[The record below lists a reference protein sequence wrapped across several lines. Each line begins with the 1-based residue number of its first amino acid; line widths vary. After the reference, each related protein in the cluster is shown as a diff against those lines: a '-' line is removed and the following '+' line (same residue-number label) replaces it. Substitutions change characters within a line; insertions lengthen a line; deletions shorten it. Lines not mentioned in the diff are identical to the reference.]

1 MSDKKQDNRPD
12 ILRLKPMN
20 YIGGQEIE
28 SDVLRPVVFSS
39 DNRFCRFELEPK
51 GHLSSSSSIAFS
63 IIPSTDADIN
73 RVFLPPNIGIHSLIE
88 RAVLRTSSGRVICD
102 IEDFGHFSSLR
113 SMLKDNDTQTQR
125 EQYLSGRDM
134 DYELA
139 YTSKD
144 NVTADGYGL
153 SNGREY
159 TQTGIL
165 DNDNASSQGKSQVA
179 GLGHHNF
186 QYITSQDGRTDL
198 SPSFS
203 VVLHDLFPF
212 LKSSMNR
219 LPLFMF
225 ESDRI
230 QIELY
235 FTPTKRDRVCLTKKA
250 DGKNDR
256 EFLIDQN
263 SVELISD
270 HIFYPTQSLQQ
281 MKDAEPSEM
290 GYFDYILSKQTI
302 TAKTDTDATSG
313 VVTRNADDTAQVNIR
328 NIGGSSRIVTKVYS
342 AYVPTGNK
350 EQAILNKYQAV
361 GMTKPR
367 TADHGAVRSSGVLE
381 SNLFFNER
389 FLYPLNVKN
398 NSRHFFNL
406 YDADKRHYHTPREV
420 YSDNG
425 SAIVDATSSDF
436 HYEGRTQLGGL
447 AGSQFWQAFRLNRG
461 ERVGTKGID
470 LHMNAGGVNG
480 DVKGG
485 LPDGTYTQ
493 MVYQEVLR
501 TLTMDKNT
509 GQIEVF
515 FQ

>member
-1 MSDKKQDNRPD
+1 MSKGQETRPEL
-12 ILRLKPMN
+12 LRMKPTE
-20 YIGGQEIE
+20 YVSGQEIE

-51 GHLSSSSSIAFS
+51 GHLSSSSSISFS
-63 IIPSTDADIN
+63 ITPNSGAT
-73 RVFLPPNIGIHSLIE
+73 RVFVPPNIGIHSLIE
-88 RAVLRTSSGRVICD
+88 RAVLRTTSGRVICD
-102 IEDFGHFSSLR
+102 VEEFGHFSSLK
-113 SMLKDNDTQTQR
+113 SMLKDNDSQTQR

-134 DYELA
+134 DYELV
-139 YTSKD
+139 YNEND
-144 NVTADGYGL
+144 NTASDQYGL

-159 TQTGIL
+159 TEHSIL
-165 DNDNASSQGKSQVA
+165 DSTNASSQGKAQVA

-186 QYITSQDGRTDL
+186 QYITTQDGRKDL

-203 VVLHDLFPF
+203 IVLHDLFPF

-225 ESDRI
+225 ENDRI

-235 FTPTKRDRVCLTKKA
+235 FTPTTQSRVCLVKA
-250 DGKNDR
+250 DDGKNDLV
-256 EFLIDQN
+256 FSVDQN

-270 HIFYPTQSLQQ
+270 HIFYPQMSLQQ
-281 MKDAEPSEM
+281 MKDAEPSQM
-290 GYFDYILSKQTI
+290 GYFDYTLSRQTI
-302 TAKTDTDATSG
+302 TSQATPA
-313 VVTRNADDTAQVNIR
+313 ADGTTLDTAQR
-328 NIGGSSRIVTKVYS
+328 NVRNVGGASRIVTKVYS

-350 EQAILNKYQAV
+350 EQGLLNKYTALA
-361 GMTKPR
+361 MTP
-367 TADHGAVRSSGVLE
+367 TANESGELE

-398 NSRHFFNL
+398 NARHYFNL
-406 YDADKRHYHTPREV
+406 GDADKRHYHTSREV
-420 YSDNG
+420 YSASGNALMPTAGGGDY
-425 SAIVDATSSDF
+425 
-436 HYEGRTQLGGL
+436 HYEGRAQKGNL
-447 AGSQFWQAFRLNRG
+447 AGKQFWQGFRLNRG

-470 LHMNAGGVNG
+470 VHMNARGVNG
-480 DVKGG
+480 SGAG

-493 MVYQEVLR
+493 YVYLEVLR

-509 GQIEVF
+509 GQIEVL

>member
-12 ILRLKPMN
+12 ILRLKPMT
-20 YIGGQEIE
+20 YVGGQEIE

-51 GHLSSSSSIAFS
+51 GHLSSSSSISFS
-63 IIPSTDADIN
+63 VVPNANVT
-73 RVFLPPNIGIHSLIE
+73 RTYFPPNIGVHSLIE

-102 IEDFGHFSSLR
+102 VEDFGHFSSLR

-134 DYELA
+134 DYQLA

-165 DNDNASSQGKSQVA
+165 DADNNASQGKSQVA

-186 QYITSQDGRTDL
+186 QYITTQDGRTDL

-235 FTPTKRDRVCLTKKA
+235 FTSPKHDRVSLTKKN
-250 DGKNDR
+250 DGDNDFD
-256 EFLIDQN
+256 FLIDQN

-270 HIFYPTQSLQQ
+270 HIFFPSQSLQQ
-281 MKDAEPSEM
+281 MKDAEPKEM

-302 TAKTDTDATSG
+302 TANTDTDGDG
-313 VVTRNADDTAQVNIR
+313 VVTRSANDTAQVNIR
-328 NIGGSSRIVTKVYS
+328 NIGGASRIVTKVYS

-350 EQAILNKYQAV
+350 EQSVLNKYQAV

-367 TADHGAVRSSGVLE
+367 SADHSAVKSSGVLE

-425 SAIVDATSSDF
+425 TAIVDATSSDL
-436 HYEGRTQLGGL
+436 HYEGRIQLGNL
-447 AGSQFWQAFRLNRG
+447 AGTQFWQGFRLNRG

-470 LHMNAGGVNG
+470 LHMNAGGVDG

-493 MVYQEVLR
+493 MVYMEVLR

-515 FQ
+515 YQ